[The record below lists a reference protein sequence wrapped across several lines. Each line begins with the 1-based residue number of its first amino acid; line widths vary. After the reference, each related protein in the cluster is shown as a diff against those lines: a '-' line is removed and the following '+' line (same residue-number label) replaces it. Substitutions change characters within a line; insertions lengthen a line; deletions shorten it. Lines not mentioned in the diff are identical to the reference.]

1 MRDTLPDRVRLGAF
15 QVDLR
20 AGELREGERTT
31 YLQEQPLFVLR
42 MLVERA
48 GELVTRDEIKQ
59 KLWPNDTV
67 VDFDLGINAAIRRL
81 RLALGDSA
89 DEPRYVETIARR
101 GYRLLVP
108 VEALPSARDN
118 SPNEFGKQ
126 EVSDGEP
133 SRSPNASG
141 SNLVGKKV
149 SHYRVLEVIGGGG
162 MGMVYKAEDLK
173 LGRLVA
179 LKFLPE
185 ELATDPVA
193 LQRFEREAKTASSLN
208 HPNICTIH
216 EVEEHEEKPFIV
228 MELLEGETL
237 RDRLA
242 TLVITQKRSALD
254 ELLNIAVQICSGLEA
269 AHAKGIIHRDIKPAN
284 LFISKDGQAKILDF
298 GVAKL
303 VSAAAGSESDG
314 LQLQPEGTAAAPQP
328 ARAEPL
334 DATLTRLGVAMG
346 TAGYMSPEQVRG
358 EKVDARSDIF
368 SFGLVLYEMATGQR
382 AFTGETAALVH
393 DAIVNQ
399 TPTPLHELNSKLPP
413 KLVNLIEK
421 ALEKDREQ
429 RYQSAEQIRE
439 ELERVGFRD
448 KIGGSPRFRYLLRG
462 FALAAG
468 IAAVVLVA
476 ALYRSSRKVAK
487 LKAGDAVVVT
497 DFENNTSD
505 PAFKD
510 ALKLALETDLGQTPF
525 LDVLGPDKARG
536 VLKLMNRS
544 EDERLT
550 PAIAQQVCA
559 HTNSAAT
566 VIGSITDEGNNYRI
580 GLKAI
585 NCKTGG
591 ELATAVA
598 DARTRD
604 AVVKTLGDA
613 GAQLRAKL
621 GEPASSVQ
629 QFNKP
634 LDEATSSSIE
644 ALQAFSEAER
654 ARMAGGTDSA
664 IPFYK
669 RAIDLDPNFPLACA
683 YLGLMYGNLND
694 AKSETEYIDRAF
706 RLRSHVTQRDR
717 FAIEASYYEDVSG
730 EFDRASQVYQ
740 EWLRSYPRDR
750 IALINLGSLD
760 ATIGEHAAAAAL
772 LQEAIRLDPTEL
784 IAYQDLILERIR
796 MGRVDEALAIYNDA
810 RSQKVNVTSLA
821 FERFEIAFLQGDQR
835 MMAEQIRSGTTDAQ
849 YEMYLLA
856 DQALVEAYQGRFRN
870 ARTLW
875 AKAVDVAKPPQT
887 AMTADILGDQAL
899 VEALVGNYGLAWQQ
913 AEKALAL
920 STGSTDSST
929 RRRGF
934 STIGKC

>member
-1 MRDTLPDRVRLGAF
+1 MRLLILVHSSRGALPQRWPVVNSCKSLPPLPLLPMRDTLPDRVRLGAF

-20 AGELREGERTT
+20 AGELRQGERTT

-42 MLVERA
+42 ILVERA
-48 GELVTRDEIKQ
+48 GDLVTRDEIKQ

-67 VDFDLGINAAIRRL
+67 VDFDLGINAAMRRL
-81 RLALGDSA
+81 RQALGDSA
-89 DEPRYVETIARR
+89 AEPRYLETIARR

-108 VEALPSARDN
+108 VEALEPPKN
-118 SPNEFGKQ
+118 IPPGEFANQ
-126 EVSDGEP
+126 EAPDGLP
-133 SRSPNASG
+133 SRSSQGSG
-141 SNLVGKKV
+141 TNLVGNKV

-173 LGRLVA
+173 LGRQVA
-179 LKFLPE
+179 LKFLSE
-185 ELATDPVA
+185 ELAWDAAA
-193 LQRFEREAKTASSLN
+193 LQRFEREARAASSLD
-208 HPNICTIH
+208 HPSICTIH
-216 EVEEHEEKPFIV
+216 EVEEHDGQPFIV
-228 MELLEGETL
+228 MQLLHGETL

-242 TLVITQKRSALD
+242 ALAADHRMLATD
-254 ELLNIAVQICSGLEA
+254 ELLDIAIQICDGLQA
-269 AHAKGIIHRDIKPAN
+269 AHEKGIIHRDIKPAN
-284 LFISKDGQAKILDF
+284 IFLTSTTRQVKILDF
-298 GVAKL
+298 GLAKL
-303 VSAAAGSESDG
+303 VSAEQPGSDG
-314 LQLQPEGTAAAPQP
+314 LQLPLGSMAAAPQP
-328 ARAEPL
+328 ARAAPL

-358 EKVDARSDIF
+358 EELDVRSDIF
-368 SFGLVLYEMATGQR
+368 SSGLVLYEMATGQR
-382 AFTGETAALVH
+382 AFTGETADLVH
-393 DAIVNQ
+393 NAILNEA
-399 TPTPLHELNSKLPP
+399 PTPLHELNSKLPP

-439 ELERVGFRD
+439 ELERVGSRD

-525 LDVLGPDKARG
+525 LDVLGPDKVRG

-580 GLKAI
+580 GLKAVD
-585 NCKTGG
+585 CKTGE
-591 ELATAVA
+591 ELANADA

-613 GAQLRAKL
+613 GAQLRAEL
-621 GEPASSVQ
+621 GEPPSSVQ

-634 LDEATSSSIE
+634 LDEATSPSIE
-644 ALQAFSEAER
+644 ALQAFSQGER
-654 ARMAGGTDSA
+654 ARMASGTDNA

-669 RAIDLDPNFPLACA
+669 KAIDLDPNFPLACA
-683 YLGLMYGNLND
+683 YLGIMDGNLGD
-694 AKSETEYIDRAF
+694 VKSETEYIGRAF
-706 RLRSHVTQRDR
+706 QLRNRVTQRDR

-796 MGRVDEALAIYNDA
+796 MGRVDEALAI
-810 RSQKVNVTSLA
+810 
-821 FERFEIAFLQGDQR
+821 
-835 MMAEQIRSGTTDAQ
+835 
-849 YEMYLLA
+849 
-856 DQALVEAYQGRFRN
+856 
-870 ARTLW
+870 
-875 AKAVDVAKPPQT
+875 
-887 AMTADILGDQAL
+887 
-899 VEALVGNYGLAWQQ
+899 
-913 AEKALAL
+913 
-920 STGSTDSST
+920 
-929 RRRGF
+929 
-934 STIGKC
+934 